1 MYLGSLGVNTIPGAV
16 WKCFKV
22 EQRESEEEGGAG
34 EAGES
39 KVKTP
44 VAAPGSFWQPHQKQK
59 TEQILKILSLDGRR
73 C

>member
-1 MYLGSLGVNTIPGAV
+1 MYLGSLGVNTIPGAL
-16 WKCFKV
+16 WECFKG
-22 EQRESEEEGGAG
+22 EEGRAG
-34 EAGES
+34 KAGES

-44 VAAPGSFWQPHQKQK
+44 VAAPGSFWQTHQKRK